1 MKVLVA
7 GFAVAAALG
16 AVSGAHAQADRGNL
30 PFLKPQQ
37 NGAQVQVPRG
47 WPPGSGDIAAPPPTS
62 FVRPGGSAPFQGGNL
77 SRDRRGAVGER
88 VQPRAN
94 TPDPPIGMPKGNAG
108 AARQGASQQDNRNQ
122 TIINQNIIAKQRAQQ
137 QGAALSP
144 GTARL
149 PKDPPV
155 SRALDL
161 FRSSR
166 EVKPPTQVNVHVAV
180 GSRLPTSWVYRDVP
194 EIVTIAFPRYLGYVY
209 TYVNG
214 SYVVTDPKTYRVVA
228 IYVDAPAG
236 TMFRRK

>member
-1 MKVLVA
+1 MKALVA

-16 AVSGAHAQADRGNL
+16 AVSSAHAQADRGNL

-62 FVRPGGSAPFQGGNL
+62 FVRPGGNAPFQGRNL
-77 SRDRRGAVGER
+77 SRDRGTV
-88 VQPRAN
+88 VQPRAD
-94 TPDPPIGMPKGNAG
+94 TPDPPVGTRRGNAG
-108 AARQGASQQDNRNQ
+108 AARQGGSQQDNRSQ
-122 TIINQNIIAKQRAQQ
+122 TIINQNIIAKQRAQEQ
-137 QGAALSP
+137 QAAVSP

-149 PKDPPV
+149 PKDPPGRV

-166 EVKPPTQVNVHVAV
+166 EVKPPTQVDVHVAV

-194 EIVTIAFPRYLGYVY
+194 EIVTNAFPRYLGYVY

-214 SYVVTDPKTYRVVA
+214 RYVVTDPRTYRVVA

-236 TMFRRK
+236 TMFRQK